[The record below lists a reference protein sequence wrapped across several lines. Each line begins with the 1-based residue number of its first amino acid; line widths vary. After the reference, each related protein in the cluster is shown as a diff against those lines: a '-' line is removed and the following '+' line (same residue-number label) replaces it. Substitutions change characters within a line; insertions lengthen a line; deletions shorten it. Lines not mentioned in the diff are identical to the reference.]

1 VRTRPSQRHLD
12 DAMPPRRRQQPKEHT
27 NYTNYASN
35 EPVKPVATDIQSVKQ
50 RFRGYAYTKNT
61 DTITSYATKA
71 EHKKVVR
78 DSLQPVPADAHVIQS
93 ILESSKG
100 VKDYDP
106 RVIDQ
111 LLSFMHRYSSVVLQD
126 AHEISKEIEGGADVK
141 VTTDDVALAMRL
153 QGHSSFVD
161 PPTLKSLGELAG
173 CVNRVA
179 LPAIVERHGLRI
191 PQDERECL
199 TAPNF
204 QLPRREKKKK
214 EAVVREAEGVRGQ
227 PAVGHK
233 RKL

>member
-1 VRTRPSQRHLD
+1 
-12 DAMPPRRRQQPKEHT
+12 MPPRRRQQPKEHT

-71 EHKKVVR
+71 ENKKVVR

-93 ILESSKG
+93 ILETSKG

-106 RVIDQ
+106 RIIDQ

-126 AHEISKEIEGGADVK
+126 AHEISKEIEGAGGSAGGAGAGADVK

-173 CVNRVA
+173 CVNRIA
-179 LPAIVERHGLRI
+179 LPPIAERHGLRI

-204 QLPRREKKKK
+204 QLPKKT
-214 EAVVREAEGVRGQ
+214 ATGR
-227 PAVGHK
+227 K

>member
-1 VRTRPSQRHLD
+1 
-12 DAMPPRRRQQPKEHT
+12 MPPRRSQQPKEHT

-78 DSLQPVPADAHVIQS
+78 DSLQPVPADSHVIQS

-106 RVIDQ
+106 RIIDQ
-111 LLSFMHRYSSVVLQD
+111 LLSFMHRYASVVLQD
-126 AHEISKEIEGGADVK
+126 AHEISKEIDGVGGSAAAGAGADVK

-161 PPTLKSLGELAG
+161 PPSLKSLGELAG

-179 LPAIVERHGLRI
+179 LPEIVERHGLRI

-204 QLPRREKKKK
+204 QLPKTAKSGR
-214 EAVVREAEGVRGQ
+214 
-227 PAVGHK
+227 K
-233 RKL
+233 RKAP

>member
-1 VRTRPSQRHLD
+1 
-12 DAMPPRRRQQPKEHT
+12 MPPRRRQQPKEHT

-111 LLSFMHRYSSVVLQD
+111 LLGSQPNDYSPY
-126 AHEISKEIEGGADVK
+126 
-141 VTTDDVALAMRL
+141 R
-153 QGHSSFVD
+153 
-161 PPTLKSLGELAG
+161 
-173 CVNRVA
+173 
-179 LPAIVERHGLRI
+179 
-191 PQDERECL
+191 
-199 TAPNF
+199 
-204 QLPRREKKKK
+204 
-214 EAVVREAEGVRGQ
+214 
-227 PAVGHK
+227 
-233 RKL
+233 

>member
-1 VRTRPSQRHLD
+1 
-12 DAMPPRRRQQPKEHT
+12 MPPRRRQQPKEHT

-35 EPVKPVATDIQSVKQ
+35 ERVKPVATDIQSVKQ
-50 RFRGYAYTKNT
+50 QFRGYAYTKNT

-71 EHKKVVR
+71 EHKKIVR

-106 RVIDQ
+106 RIIDQ
-111 LLSFMHRYSSVVLQD
+111 LLSFMHRYASVVLQD
-126 AHEISKEIEGGADVK
+126 AHEISKEIEGAGGSTGAEVK

-179 LPAIVERHGLRI
+179 LPAVVERHGLRI

-204 QLPRREKKKK
+204 QVTKKNK
-214 EAVVREAEGVRGQ
+214 
-227 PAVGHK
+227 K